1 MMMQESASETIS
13 NSSLSLNGMSSL
25 SSQLD
30 AASRDGRSSTGD
42 TSGSEVSTVELLH
55 LQQQQALQAARQLLL
70 QQPGSGLKS
79 PKNQDKQRPLQVP
92 VSVAMMSPQVITPQQ
107 MQQIL
112 QQQVLSPQQLQALLQ
127 QQQAV
132 MLQQYCARP
141 FKVHMEKTWRESETT
156 QHLQEFYKKQQE
168 QLHLQLLQQQHPAK
182 QAKEQQQQQQLAA
195 QQLVFQQQLLQM
207 QQLQQ
212 QQHLLNMQRQGLLSL
227 PPAPGQAALPGQ
239 TLPPGGLSPAELQQL
254 WKDVTGGGG
263 VPHGM
268 EDNGIKPNCGGGGG
282 GSGGLDLTT
291 TNNTSSTTS
300 SVASKS
306 SPPISHHA
314 HTNGQSPVLASR
326 RERERERERDRES
339 SAHEE
344 SGASHS
350 LYGHGVCKWPG
361 CESVCEDFGQFLKHL
376 NSEHALDDRS
386 TAQCRVQMQVVQQLE
401 IQLSKERERLQAM
414 MAHLHMRPSE
424 PKSSPKPLNLVS
436 NVTMSRNLPSA
447 SPPNLPQT
455 PTTPTAPIT
464 PMTQM
469 PQVPSV
475 LSAANVPSMGA
486 MRRRHSDKYS
496 MQLSSGGDTV
506 FIFPEIAPNYEFYK
520 NADVRPP
527 FTYATL
533 IRQAIMEA
541 SDMQLTLNEIYSWF
555 TRTFAYF
562 RRNAATWKNAV
573 RHNLSLHKC
582 FVRVENVKGAVWTVD
597 EMEYQK
603 RRSQKI
609 TGSPTLVKNLPSSL
623 GYGAALN
630 ASLQAA
636 LAETTLPLLGN
647 PSLMSSNTSS
657 LMGGSPHG
665 LMGGSPPGMMGGSP
679 PGMMGGTP
687 PGMMGGS
694 PPGMMGGSPHG
705 MMGGSP
711 RGMIGGSPPGMLGGS
726 PPTLLSQSDLNGSLD
741 HLDTN
746 GHGSPC
752 YSPQGHMPHHIHVKE
767 EPLNMDDDDCPMS
780 LVTTANHSPELEDDR
795 ELEEGNLSEDLE

>member
-1 MMMQESASETIS
+1 MMQESASETIS
-13 NSSLSLNGMSSL
+13 NSSMSQNGMSTL

-30 AASRDGRSSTGD
+30 AGSRDGRSSGD
-42 TSGSEVSTVELLH
+42 TSSEVSTVELLH

-79 PKNQDKQRPLQVP
+79 PKNNDKQRPLQ
-92 VSVAMMSPQVITPQQ
+92 
-107 MQQIL
+107 
-112 QQQVLSPQQLQALLQ
+112 Q
-127 QQQAV
+127 QQQ
-132 MLQQYCARP
+132 QQ
-141 FKVHMEKTWRESETT
+141 
-156 QHLQEFYKKQQE
+156 
-168 QLHLQLLQQQHPAK
+168 QQQH
-182 QAKEQQQQQQLAA
+182 QQQLAA

-227 PPAPGQAALPGQ
+227 PPGPGQPTLPGQ
-239 TLPPGGLSPAELQQL
+239 SLPPAGLSPAELQQL
-254 WKDVTGGGG
+254 WKDVTGG
-263 VPHGM
+263 HTI
-268 EDNGIKPNCGGGGG
+268 EDNGLKH
-282 GSGGLDLTT
+282 SGLDLST
-291 TNNTSSTTS
+291 TNSSSTTSSTTS
-300 SVASKS
+300 KA
-306 SPPISHHA
+306 SPPISHHPIS
-314 HTNGQSPVLASR
+314 NGQSPALNNR
-326 RERERERERDRES
+326 REREKRIKQT
-339 SAHEE
+339 
-344 SGASHS
+344 GASHSHS

-424 PKSSPKPLNLVS
+424 PKPSPKPLNLVS
-436 NVTMSRNLPSA
+436 SITMSKNLPSA

-455 PTTPTAPIT
+455 PTTPTAPVT
-464 PMTQM
+464 PLSQM

-475 LSAANVPSMGA
+475 LSPANVPSMGA

-496 MQLSSGGDTV
+496 MPLSS
-506 FIFPEIAPNYEFYK
+506 EIAPNYEFYK

-533 IRQAIMEA
+533 IRQAIMD
-541 SDMQLTLNEIYSWF
+541 SKDMQLTLNEIYSWF

-636 LAETTLPLLGN
+636 LAETSLPLLGN
-647 PSLMSSNTSS
+647 AALMNSSAS
-657 LMGGSPHG
+657 G
-665 LMGGSPPGMMGGSP
+665 LMGGSPPGLLSGSP
-679 PGMMGGTP
+679 P
-687 PGMMGGS
+687 S
-694 PPGMMGGSPHG
+694 
-705 MMGGSP
+705 
-711 RGMIGGSPPGMLGGS
+711 
-726 PPTLLSQSDLNGSLD
+726 LLQSSTHDELNGTLD

-746 GHGSPC
+746 GHSSPG
-752 YSPQGHMPHHIHVKE
+752 YSPQTHMPPVHVKE

-780 LVTTANHSPELEDDR
+780 LVTTANHSPELEEER

>member
-1 MMMQESASETIS
+1 MMQESANETIS
-13 NSSLSLNGMSSL
+13 NSSMSQNGMSSL

-30 AASRDGRSSTGD
+30 AGSRDGRSSGE
-42 TSGSEVSTVELLH
+42 TSNEVSAVELLH

-79 PKNQDKQRPLQVP
+79 PKNNDKQRPLQVP

-132 MLQQYCARP
+132 MLQQ
-141 FKVHMEKTWRESETT
+141 

-168 QLHLQLLQQQHPAK
+168 QLHLQLLQQQHPGK
-182 QAKEQQQQQQLAA
+182 QAKEQQQQQQQLAA

-212 QQHLLNMQRQGLLSL
+212 QQHLLNMQRQGLLTL
-227 PPAPGQAALPGQ
+227 PPGPGQPTLPGQ
-239 TLPPGGLSPAELQQL
+239 TLPPAGLSPAELQQL
-254 WKDVTGGGG
+254 WKDVTAS
-263 VPHGM
+263 HTM
-268 EDNGIKPNCGGGGG
+268 EDNGLKH
-282 GSGGLDLTT
+282 SGLDLST
-291 TNNTSSTTS
+291 TNSSSNVSTNN
-300 SVASKS
+300 SKA
-306 SPPISHHA
+306 SPPITHHSIS
-314 HTNGQSPVLASR
+314 NGQSPALNNR
-326 RERERERERDRES
+326 RES
-339 SAHEE
+339 SLHEE
-344 SGASHS
+344 TGASHS

-376 NSEHALDDRS
+376 NNEHALDDRS

-424 PKSSPKPLNLVS
+424 PKPSPKPLNLVS
-436 NVTMSRNLPSA
+436 SVTMSKNLPSV

-455 PTTPTAPIT
+455 PTTPTAPVT
-464 PMTQM
+464 PLSQM

-475 LSAANVPSMGA
+475 LSPANVPSMGA
-486 MRRRHSDKYS
+486 MRRRHTDKYS
-496 MQLSSGGDTV
+496 MPLSS
-506 FIFPEIAPNYEFYK
+506 EIAPNYEFYK

-533 IRQAIMEA
+533 IRQAILE
-541 SDMQLTLNEIYSWF
+541 SGDMQLTLNEIYSWF
-555 TRTFAYF
+555 MRTFAYF

-636 LAETTLPLLGN
+636 LAETSLPLLGN
-647 PSLMSSNTSS
+647 PGLMNSSAS
-657 LMGGSPHG
+657 G
-665 LMGGSPPGMMGGSP
+665 LMGASPPGLMCGSP
-679 PGMMGGTP
+679 TGLLQGTT
-687 PGMMGGS
+687 
-694 PPGMMGGSPHG
+694 HE
-705 MMGGSP
+705 
-711 RGMIGGSPPGMLGGS
+711 
-726 PPTLLSQSDLNGSLD
+726 DLNGSLD

-746 GHGSPC
+746 GHSSPG
-752 YSPQGHMPHHIHVKE
+752 YSPHTQLPPIHVKE
-767 EPLNMDDDDCPMS
+767 EPLNLDDDDCPVS
-780 LVTTANHSPELEDDR
+780 LVTTANHSPELDDDR

>member
-1 MMMQESASETIS
+1 MMMQESATETIS
-13 NSSLSLNGMSSL
+13 NSSMSQNGMSTLS
-25 SSQLD
+25 SSQLE
-30 AASRDGRSSTGD
+30 AGSRDGRSSAGD
-42 TSGSEVSTVELLH
+42 TSSEVSTVELLH
-55 LQQQQALQAARQLLL
+55 LQQQQALQVARQLLL

-79 PKNQDKQRPLQVP
+79 PKSQDKQRPLQVP

-132 MLQQYCARP
+132 MLQQ
-141 FKVHMEKTWRESETT
+141 

-168 QLHLQLLQQQHPAK
+168 QLHLQLLQQQHPGK
-182 QAKEQQQQQQLAA
+182 QAKEQQQQQQQLAA

-227 PPAPGQAALPGQ
+227 PGPAPGQAALPGQ
-239 TLPPGGLSPAELQQL
+239 TLPPQAGLSPAELQQL

-263 VPHGM
+263 HIM
-268 EDNGIKPNCGGGGG
+268 EDNGIKHSSGGTGTGTGVGGGGG
-282 GSGGLDLTT
+282 GVGGGLDLS
-291 TNNTSSTTS
+291 TNNSSSTTS
-300 SVASKS
+300 SSNPAKA
-306 SPPISHHA
+306 SPPISHHSIA
-314 HTNGQSPVLASR
+314 NGQSPALNHR
-326 RERERERERDRES
+326 RERERERERES
-339 SAHEE
+339 SLHEE
-344 SGASHS
+344 SGGTHP

-361 CESVCEDFGQFLKHL
+361 CENICEDFGQFLKHL
-376 NSEHALDDRS
+376 NNEHALDDRS

-436 NVTMSRNLPSA
+436 SVTMSKNLPSA

-464 PMTQM
+464 PMAAM

-475 LSAANVPSMGA
+475 LGGANVPSMGA

-496 MQLSSGGDTV
+496 MPLSS
-506 FIFPEIAPNYEFYK
+506 EIAPNYEFYK

-533 IRQAIMEA
+533 IRQAIMDSA
-541 SDMQLTLNEIYSWF
+541 DMQLTLNEIYSWF

-597 EMEYQK
+597 EVEYQK

-609 TGSPTLVKNLPSSL
+609 TGSPSLVKNLPSSL
-623 GYGAALN
+623 GYGTALN

-636 LAETTLPLLGN
+636 LAETSLPLLGT
-647 PSLMSSNTSS
+647 PGLMSSTGPMGGSCHGLLGGDPS
-657 LMGGSPHG
+657 GLTGGSPHG
-665 LMGGSPPGMMGGSP
+665 LLGGSPPGLLGGSP
-679 PGMMGGTP
+679 PITL
-687 PGMMGGS
+687 S
-694 PPGMMGGSPHG
+694 
-705 MMGGSP
+705 
-711 RGMIGGSPPGMLGGS
+711 GS
-726 PPTLLSQSDLNGSLD
+726 PPTLLQSAHEELNGSLD

-746 GHGSPC
+746 GHSSPG
-752 YSPQGHMPHHIHVKE
+752 YSPPVHILCALRSFFRPPVHVKE

-780 LVTTANHSPELEDDR
+780 LVTTANHSPELEEDR

>member
-1 MMMQESASETIS
+1 MMQESATETIS
-13 NSSLSLNGMSSL
+13 NSSMSQNGMSSL
-25 SSQLD
+25 SSLCSQLD
-30 AASRDGRSSTGD
+30 AGSRDGRSSGD
-42 TSGSEVSTVELLH
+42 TSSEVSTVELLH

-79 PKNQDKQRPLQVP
+79 PKNNDKQRPLQVSSMVTNLLNP
-92 VSVAMMSPQVITPQQ
+92 SIIHAVSERRFP
-107 MQQIL
+107 
-112 QQQVLSPQQLQALLQ
+112 LLHKCQ
-127 QQQAV
+127 QQQ
-132 MLQQYCARP
+132 
-141 FKVHMEKTWRESETT
+141 
-156 QHLQEFYKKQQE
+156 
-168 QLHLQLLQQQHPAK
+168 QQH
-182 QAKEQQQQQQLAA
+182 QQQLAA

-239 TLPPGGLSPAELQQL
+239 TMPPAGLSPAELQQL
-254 WKDVTGGGG
+254 WKDVTGGG
-263 VPHGM
+263 HNM
-268 EDNGIKPNCGGGGG
+268 EDNGIKHGG
-282 GSGGLDLTT
+282 GGLDLTT
-291 TNNTSSTTS
+291 TNSSSTTS
-300 SVASKS
+300 STPSKA
-306 SPPISHHA
+306 SPPISHHSIA
-314 HTNGQSPVLASR
+314 NGQSPALNSR
-326 RERERERERDRES
+326 RERDS
-339 SAHEE
+339 LHEE

-376 NSEHALDDRS
+376 NNEHALDDRS

-424 PKSSPKPLNLVS
+424 PKPSPKPLNLVS
-436 NVTMSRNLPSA
+436 SVTMSKNLLSV
-447 SPPNLPQT
+447 SPPNVPQT
-455 PTTPTAPIT
+455 PTTPSAPVT
-464 PMTQM
+464 PMSQV
-469 PQVPSV
+469 PQVPSL
-475 LSAANVPSMGA
+475 LSSANVPSMGA

-496 MQLSSGGDTV
+496 MQLSS
-506 FIFPEIAPNYEFYK
+506 EIAPNYEFYK

-533 IRQAIMEA
+533 IRQGIME
-541 SDMQLTLNEIYSWF
+541 SGDMQLTLNEIYSWF

-636 LAETTLPLLGN
+636 LAETSLPLLGN
-647 PSLMSSNTSS
+647 P
-657 LMGGSPHG
+657 G
-665 LMGGSPPGMMGGSP
+665 LMNSSSPPG
-679 PGMMGGTP
+679 
-687 PGMMGGS
+687 
-694 PPGMMGGSPHG
+694 
-705 MMGGSP
+705 
-711 RGMIGGSPPGMLGGS
+711 I
-726 PPTLLSQSDLNGSLD
+726 LLQSDLNGSLD

-746 GHGSPC
+746 GHSSPGG
-752 YSPQGHMPHHIHVKE
+752 YSPQAHMPAIHVKE

-780 LVTTANHSPELEDDR
+780 LVTTANHSPELDDDR
-795 ELEEGNLSEDLE
+795 ELEEGNLSDDLE

>member
-1 MMMQESASETIS
+1 MMQESANETIS
-13 NSSLSLNGMSSL
+13 NSSMSQNGMSSL

-30 AASRDGRSSTGD
+30 AGSRDGRSSGE
-42 TSGSEVSTVELLH
+42 TSSEVSAVELLH

-79 PKNQDKQRPLQVP
+79 PKNNDKQRPLQVP

-132 MLQQYCARP
+132 MLQQ
-141 FKVHMEKTWRESETT
+141 

-168 QLHLQLLQQQHPAK
+168 QLHLQLLQQQHPGK
-182 QAKEQQQQQQLAA
+182 QAKEQQQQQQQLAA

-212 QQHLLNMQRQGLLSL
+212 QQHLLNMQRQGLLSM
-227 PPAPGQAALPGQ
+227 PPGPGQPTLPGQ
-239 TLPPGGLSPAELQQL
+239 TLPPAGLSPAELQQL
-254 WKDVTGGGG
+254 WKDVTAS
-263 VPHGM
+263 HTM
-268 EDNGIKPNCGGGGG
+268 EDNGMKH
-282 GSGGLDLTT
+282 SGLDLST
-291 TNNTSSTTS
+291 TNNSSTTS
-300 SVASKS
+300 TSNPKA
-306 SPPISHHA
+306 SPPITHHSMS
-314 HTNGQSPVLASR
+314 NGQSPALNNNR
-326 RERERERERDRES
+326 RES
-339 SAHEE
+339 SLHEE
-344 SGASHS
+344 TAVSHS

-361 CESVCEDFGQFLKHL
+361 CESICDDFGQFLKHL

-424 PKSSPKPLNLVS
+424 PKPSPKPLNLVS
-436 NVTMSRNLPSA
+436 SVTMSKNLPSI

-464 PMTQM
+464 PLSQM
-469 PQVPSV
+469 PQVPNV
-475 LSAANVPSMGA
+475 LSPANVPSMGA
-486 MRRRHSDKYS
+486 MRRRHTDKYS
-496 MQLSSGGDTV
+496 MALSS
-506 FIFPEIAPNYEFYK
+506 EIAPNYEFYK

-533 IRQAIMEA
+533 IRQAIMES

-647 PSLMSSNTSS
+647 P
-657 LMGGSPHG
+657 G
-665 LMGGSPPGMMGGSP
+665 LMNSASGMMGASPPVLLSGSP
-679 PGMMGGTP
+679 TGLLQGTT
-687 PGMMGGS
+687 
-694 PPGMMGGSPHG
+694 HEE
-705 MMGGSP
+705 
-711 RGMIGGSPPGMLGGS
+711 
-726 PPTLLSQSDLNGSLD
+726 LNGTLD

-746 GHGSPC
+746 GHSSPG
-752 YSPQGHMPHHIHVKE
+752 YSPHTHLPPIHVKE
-767 EPLNMDDDDCPMS
+767 EPLNMEDEDCPMS
-780 LVTTANHSPELEDDR
+780 LVTTANHSPELDDDR

>member
-1 MMMQESASETIS
+1 FPPDSCLQT
-13 NSSLSLNGMSSL
+13 L
-25 SSQLD
+25 SS
-30 AASRDGRSSTGD
+30 SSFPTNCCVQD
-42 TSGSEVSTVELLH
+42 SISLIITLIHQSW
-55 LQQQQALQAARQLLL
+55 QLLL

-79 PKNQDKQRPLQVP
+79 PKSQDKQRPLQVP

-132 MLQQYCARP
+132 MLQQV
-141 FKVHMEKTWRESETT
+141 KVQTH
-156 QHLQEFYKKQQE
+156 QHERLQGRQQRGI
-168 QLHLQLLQQQHPAK
+168 PDF
-182 QAKEQQQQQQLAA
+182 EQQQQQQLAA

-227 PPAPGQAALPGQ
+227 PGPTPGQAALPGQ
-239 TLPPGGLSPAELQQL
+239 TLPPPGGLSPAELQQL

-263 VPHGM
+263 HSM
-268 EDNGIKPNCGGGGG
+268 EENGIKHSGSGTGTGTCVGG
-282 GSGGLDLTT
+282 GGLDLTT
-291 TNNTSSTTS
+291 TNTSSTTS
-300 SVASKS
+300 SSNPAKA

-314 HTNGQSPVLASR
+314 LTNGQSPALK
-326 RERERERERDRES
+326 RERERKKEGNKTFFS
-339 SAHEE
+339 LHEE
-344 SGASHS
+344 NGGTHP

-361 CESVCEDFGQFLKHL
+361 CENICDNFGQFLKHL
-376 NSEHALDDRS
+376 NNEHALDDRS

-414 MAHLHMRPSE
+414 MTHLHMRPSE

-436 NVTMSRNLPSA
+436 SVTMSKNLPSA

-464 PMTQM
+464 PMAAM

-475 LSAANVPSMGA
+475 LGGANVPSMGA

-533 IRQAIMEA
+533 IRQAIMDSA
-541 SDMQLTLNEIYSWF
+541 DMQLTLNEIYSWF

-597 EMEYQK
+597 EVEYQK

-609 TGSPTLVKNLPSSL
+609 TGSPSLVKNLPSSL
-623 GYGAALN
+623 GYGNALN

-636 LAETTLPLLGN
+636 LAETSLPLLGS
-647 PSLMSSNTSS
+647 PGLMSSAAGP
-657 LMGGSPHG
+657 MGGSCHG
-665 LMGGSPPGMMGGSP
+665 LLGGDPSVLGGSPPPGLLGGSPPGTLSGGSP
-679 PGMMGGTP
+679 G
-687 PGMMGGS
+687 
-694 PPGMMGGSPHG
+694 
-705 MMGGSP
+705 
-711 RGMIGGSPPGMLGGS
+711 
-726 PPTLLSQSDLNGSLD
+726 LLQSSHEELNGSLD

-746 GHGSPC
+746 GHGSPG
-752 YSPQGHMPHHIHVKE
+752 YSPSAHMPPIRVKE

-780 LVTTANHSPELEDDR
+780 LVTTANHSPELEDER

>member
-1 MMMQESASETIS
+1 MMQESANETIS
-13 NSSLSLNGMSSL
+13 NSSMSQNGMSSL

-30 AASRDGRSSTGD
+30 AGSRDGRSSGE
-42 TSGSEVSTVELLH
+42 TSSEVSAVELLH

-79 PKNQDKQRPLQVP
+79 PKNNDKQRPLQVP

-132 MLQQYCARP
+132 MLQQVNTHKHTLTLTYTVPYATGAHNGSFVIDCVCKP
-141 FKVHMEKTWRESETT
+141 VCDS
-156 QHLQEFYKKQQE
+156 
-168 QLHLQLLQQQHPAK
+168 
-182 QAKEQQQQQQLAA
+182 LAA
-195 QQLVFQQQLLQM
+195 
-207 QQLQQ
+207 
-212 QQHLLNMQRQGLLSL
+212 
-227 PPAPGQAALPGQ
+227 
-239 TLPPGGLSPAELQQL
+239 GLSPAELPQL
-254 WKDVTGGGG
+254 WQDVTGI
-263 VPHGM
+263 HAM
-268 EDNGIKPNCGGGGG
+268 EDNGLKH
-282 GSGGLDLTT
+282 SGLDLST
-291 TNNTSSTTS
+291 TNNSSTTS
-300 SVASKS
+300 TSNPKA
-306 SPPISHHA
+306 SPPITHHGIS
-314 HTNGQSPVLASR
+314 NGQSPVLNHR
-326 RERERERERDRES
+326 RES
-339 SAHEE
+339 SLHEE
-344 SGASHS
+344 TAAAQS

-361 CESVCEDFGQFLKHL
+361 CESVCDDFGQFLKHL

-424 PKSSPKPLNLVS
+424 PKPSPKPLNLVS
-436 NVTMSRNLPSA
+436 SVTMSKNLPSV

-455 PTTPTAPIT
+455 PTTPTAPVT
-464 PMTQM
+464 PLSQM

-475 LSAANVPSMGA
+475 LSPANVPSMGA
-486 MRRRHSDKYS
+486 MRRRHTDKYS
-496 MQLSSGGDTV
+496 MPLSS
-506 FIFPEIAPNYEFYK
+506 EIAPNYEFYK

-541 SDMQLTLNEIYSWF
+541 GDMQLTLNEIYSWF

-636 LAETTLPLLGN
+636 LAETSLPLLGN
-647 PSLMSSNTSS
+647 Q
-657 LMGGSPHG
+657 G
-665 LMGGSPPGMMGGSP
+665 LMNSAPTGLLQ
-679 PGMMGGTP
+679 GTT
-687 PGMMGGS
+687 
-694 PPGMMGGSPHG
+694 HE
-705 MMGGSP
+705 
-711 RGMIGGSPPGMLGGS
+711 
-726 PPTLLSQSDLNGSLD
+726 DLNGTLD

-746 GHGSPC
+746 GHIHTL
-752 YSPQGHMPHHIHVKE
+752 YMPPIHVKE
-767 EPLNMDDDDCPMS
+767 EPLNMDDEDCPMS
-780 LVTTANHSPELEDDR
+780 LVTTANHSPELDEDR

>member
-1 MMMQESASETIS
+1 MMQESANETIS
-13 NSSLSLNGMSSL
+13 NSSMSQNGMSSL

-30 AASRDGRSSTGD
+30 AGSRDGRSSGE
-42 TSGSEVSTVELLH
+42 TSSEVSAVELLH

-79 PKNQDKQRPLQVP
+79 PKNNDKQRPLQVP

-132 MLQQYCARP
+132 MLQQVNTHKHTLTHCPICSHTGAHNGSFVIDCVCKP
-141 FKVHMEKTWRESETT
+141 VCDS
-156 QHLQEFYKKQQE
+156 
-168 QLHLQLLQQQHPAK
+168 
-182 QAKEQQQQQQLAA
+182 LAA
-195 QQLVFQQQLLQM
+195 
-207 QQLQQ
+207 
-212 QQHLLNMQRQGLLSL
+212 
-227 PPAPGQAALPGQ
+227 
-239 TLPPGGLSPAELQQL
+239 GLSPAELQQL
-254 WKDVTGGGG
+254 WKDVTGS
-263 VPHGM
+263 HAM
-268 EDNGIKPNCGGGGG
+268 EDNGLKH
-282 GSGGLDLTT
+282 SGLDLST
-291 TNNTSSTTS
+291 TNNSSTTS
-300 SVASKS
+300 TSNSKA
-306 SPPISHHA
+306 SPPITHHGIS
-314 HTNGQSPVLASR
+314 NGQSPVLNHR
-326 RERERERERDRES
+326 RES
-339 SAHEE
+339 SLHEE
-344 SGASHS
+344 TAAAQS

-361 CESVCEDFGQFLKHL
+361 CESVCDDFGQFLKHL

-424 PKSSPKPLNLVS
+424 PKPSPKPLNLVS
-436 NVTMSRNLPSA
+436 SVTMSKNLPSV

-455 PTTPTAPIT
+455 PTTPTAPVT
-464 PMTQM
+464 PLSQM

-475 LSAANVPSMGA
+475 LSPANVPSMGA
-486 MRRRHSDKYS
+486 MRRRHTDKYS
-496 MQLSSGGDTV
+496 MPLSS
-506 FIFPEIAPNYEFYK
+506 EIAPNYEFYK

-541 SDMQLTLNEIYSWF
+541 GDMQLTLNEIYSWF

-609 TGSPTLVKNLPSSL
+609 TGPTLVKNLPSSL

-636 LAETTLPLLGN
+636 LAETSLPLLGN
-647 PSLMSSNTSS
+647 PGLMNSA
-657 LMGGSPHG
+657 GSPTG
-665 LMGGSPPGMMGGSP
+665 LLQ
-679 PGMMGGTP
+679 GTT
-687 PGMMGGS
+687 
-694 PPGMMGGSPHG
+694 HE
-705 MMGGSP
+705 
-711 RGMIGGSPPGMLGGS
+711 
-726 PPTLLSQSDLNGSLD
+726 DLNGTLD

-746 GHGSPC
+746 GHSSPG
-752 YSPQGHMPHHIHVKE
+752 YSPHTQLPPIHVKE
-767 EPLNMDDDDCPMS
+767 EPLNMDDEDCPMS
-780 LVTTANHSPELEDDR
+780 LVTTANHSPELDEDR

>member
-1 MMMQESASETIS
+1 MMQESATETIS
-13 NSSLSLNGMSSL
+13 NSSMSQNGMSSL
-25 SSQLD
+25 SSLCSQLD
-30 AASRDGRSSTGD
+30 AGSRDGRSSGD
-42 TSGSEVSTVELLH
+42 TSSEVSTVGLLH

-70 QQPGSGLKS
+70 QQPVSGLKS
-79 PKNQDKQRPLQVP
+79 PKNKDKQCPLQVP

-132 MLQQYCARP
+132 MLQQ
-141 FKVHMEKTWRESETT
+141 
-156 QHLQEFYKKQQE
+156 
-168 QLHLQLLQQQHPAK
+168 
-182 QAKEQQQQQQLAA
+182 QQQQQQQQQHQQQLAT
-195 QQLVFQQQLLQM
+195 QQLVFRQQLLQM

-239 TLPPGGLSPAELQQL
+239 TMQPAGLSPADLQQL
-254 WKDVTGGGG
+254 WKDVTGGG
-263 VPHGM
+263 HNM
-268 EDNGIKPNCGGGGG
+268 EDNDIKHGV
-282 GSGGLDLTT
+282 GGLDLTT
-291 TNNTSSTTS
+291 TNSSSTTS
-300 SVASKS
+300 STPSKA
-306 SPPISHHA
+306 SPPISHHSIA
-314 HTNGQSPVLASR
+314 NGQSPALNSR
-326 RERERERERDRES
+326 RERERERERERYGNS
-339 SAHEE
+339 LHEE

-376 NSEHALDDRS
+376 NTEHALDDRS

-401 IQLSKERERLQAM
+401 IQLSKEREHLQAM

-424 PKSSPKPLNLVS
+424 PKPSPKPLNLVS
-436 NVTMSRNLPSA
+436 SVTMSKNLPSV
-447 SPPNLPQT
+447 SPPNVPQT
-455 PTTPTAPIT
+455 PTTPSAPVT
-464 PMTQM
+464 PMSQV
-469 PQVPSV
+469 PQVPSL

-533 IRQAIMEA
+533 IRQGIME
-541 SDMQLTLNEIYSWF
+541 SGDMQLTLNEIYSWF

-636 LAETTLPLLGN
+636 LAETSLPLLGS
-647 PSLMSSNTSS
+647 PGLMNSSSPPGMLGGS
-657 LMGGSPHG
+657 PHGLMGGSPHGFMGGSPHG
-665 LMGGSPPGMMGGSP
+665 LMGGSPPGMMGSSP
-679 PGMMGGTP
+679 P
-687 PGMMGGS
+687 S
-694 PPGMMGGSPHG
+694 
-705 MMGGSP
+705 
-711 RGMIGGSPPGMLGGS
+711 
-726 PPTLLSQSDLNGSLD
+726 LLQSDLNGSLD

-746 GHGSPC
+746 GHSSPGG
-752 YSPQGHMPHHIHVKE
+752 YSPQAHMSAIHVKE
-767 EPLNMDDDDCPMS
+767 EPLNMDDNDCPMS
-780 LVTTANHSPELEDDR
+780 LVTTANHSPELDDDR
-795 ELEEGNLSEDLE
+795 ELEEGNLSDDLE

>member
-1 MMMQESASETIS
+1 MMQESATETIS
-13 NSSLSLNGMSSL
+13 NSSMSQNGMSTLS
-25 SSQLD
+25 SSQLE
-30 AASRDGRSSTGD
+30 AGSRDGRSSAGD
-42 TSGSEVSTVELLH
+42 TSSEVSTVELLH

-79 PKNQDKQRPLQVP
+79 PKSQDKQRPLQVK
-92 VSVAMMSPQVITPQQ
+92 QLPQQ
-107 MQQIL
+107 Q
-112 QQQVLSPQQLQALLQ
+112 
-127 QQQAV
+127 
-132 MLQQYCARP
+132 
-141 FKVHMEKTWRESETT
+141 
-156 QHLQEFYKKQQE
+156 
-168 QLHLQLLQQQHPAK
+168 
-182 QAKEQQQQQQLAA
+182 QQQQQQLAA

-227 PPAPGQAALPGQ
+227 PGPAPGQAALPGQ
-239 TLPPGGLSPAELQQL
+239 TLPPQAGLSPAELQQL

-263 VPHGM
+263 HGM
-268 EDNGIKPNCGGGGG
+268 EDNGIKHNNSGNTGTGGGGG
-282 GSGGLDLTT
+282 GGGLDLS
-291 TNNTSSTTS
+291 TNNSSSTTS
-300 SVASKS
+300 SSNPAKA
-306 SPPISHHA
+306 SPPISHHSIA
-314 HTNGQSPVLASR
+314 NGQSPVLNHR
-326 RERERERERDRES
+326 RERERERERERDS
-339 SAHEE
+339 LHEE
-344 SGASHS
+344 SGGTHP

-361 CESVCEDFGQFLKHL
+361 CENICEDFGQFLKHL

-436 NVTMSRNLPSA
+436 SVTMSKNLPSA

-464 PMTQM
+464 PMAAM

-475 LSAANVPSMGA
+475 LGGANVPSMGA

-496 MQLSSGGDTV
+496 MPLSS
-506 FIFPEIAPNYEFYK
+506 EIAPNYEFYK

-533 IRQAIMEA
+533 IRQAIMDSA
-541 SDMQLTLNEIYSWF
+541 DMQLTLNEIYSWF

-597 EMEYQK
+597 EVEYQK

-609 TGSPTLVKNLPSSL
+609 TGSPSLVKNLPSSL
-623 GYGAALN
+623 GYGTALN

-636 LAETTLPLLGN
+636 LAETSLPLLGT
-647 PSLMSSNTSS
+647 P
-657 LMGGSPHG
+657 G
-665 LMGGSPPGMMGGSP
+665 LLGGSPPGLLGISP
-679 PGMMGGTP
+679 PGTL
-687 PGMMGGS
+687 S
-694 PPGMMGGSPHG
+694 
-705 MMGGSP
+705 
-711 RGMIGGSPPGMLGGS
+711 GS
-726 PPTLLSQSDLNGSLD
+726 PPTLMHSAHEELNGSLD

-746 GHGSPC
+746 GHSSPG
-752 YSPQGHMPHHIHVKE
+752 YSPPAHMPQVHVKE

-780 LVTTANHSPELEDDR
+780 LVTTANHSPELDDDR

>member
-1 MMMQESASETIS
+1 MMMQESATETIS
-13 NSSLSLNGMSSL
+13 NSSMSQNGMSTLS
-25 SSQLD
+25 SSQLE
-30 AASRDGRSSTGD
+30 AGSRDGRSSAGD
-42 TSGSEVSTVELLH
+42 TSSEVSTVELLH

-79 PKNQDKQRPLQVP
+79 PKSQDKQRPLQVP

-132 MLQQYCARP
+132 MLQQ
-141 FKVHMEKTWRESETT
+141 

-168 QLHLQLLQQQHPAK
+168 QLHLQLLQQQQHPGK
-182 QAKEQQQQQQLAA
+182 QVKEVRSVMEDTAVIKQQQQQQQQQQLAA

-227 PPAPGQAALPGQ
+227 PGPTPGQAALPGQ
-239 TLPPGGLSPAELQQL
+239 TLPPPGGLSPAELQQL
-254 WKDVTGGGG
+254 WKDVTGGRG
-263 VPHGM
+263 HSM
-268 EDNGIKPNCGGGGG
+268 EENGIKHSSGGGGTATGTCVG
-282 GSGGLDLTT
+282 GGGGLDLTT
-291 TNNTSSTTS
+291 TNTSSTTS
-300 SVASKS
+300 SSNPAKA

-314 HTNGQSPVLASR
+314 LTNGQSPALK
-326 RERERERERDRES
+326 RERES
-339 SAHEE
+339 SLHEE
-344 SGASHS
+344 NGGTHP

-361 CESVCEDFGQFLKHL
+361 CENICDNFGQFLKHL
-376 NSEHALDDRS
+376 NNEHALDDRS

-414 MAHLHMRPSE
+414 MTHLHMRPSE

-436 NVTMSRNLPSA
+436 SVTMSKNLPSA

-464 PMTQM
+464 PMAAM

-475 LSAANVPSMGA
+475 LGGANVPSMGA

-533 IRQAIMEA
+533 IRQAIMDSA
-541 SDMQLTLNEIYSWF
+541 DMQLTLNEIYSWF

-597 EMEYQK
+597 EVEYQK

-609 TGSPTLVKNLPSSL
+609 TGSPSLVKNLPSSL
-623 GYGAALN
+623 GYGNALN

-636 LAETTLPLLGN
+636 LAETSLPLLGS
-647 PSLMSSNTSS
+647 PGLMSSAAGP
-657 LMGGSPHG
+657 MGGSCHG
-665 LMGGSPPGMMGGSP
+665 L
-679 PGMMGGTP
+679 
-687 PGMMGGS
+687 
-694 PPGMMGGSPHG
+694 
-705 MMGGSP
+705 
-711 RGMIGGSPPGMLGGS
+711 LGGDPS
-726 PPTLLSQSDLNGSLD
+726 SGHEELNGSLD

-746 GHGSPC
+746 GHGSPG
-752 YSPQGHMPHHIHVKE
+752 YSPSAHMPPIRVKE

-780 LVTTANHSPELEDDR
+780 LVTTANHSPELEDER

>member
-1 MMMQESASETIS
+1 MMQDSCTETIS
-13 NSSLSLNGMSSL
+13 NTSMSQNGMSSL
-25 SSQLD
+25 TSQLD
-30 AASRDGRSSTGD
+30 AATRDVRSSGGD
-42 TSGSEVSTVELLH
+42 TAGEVSTVELLH
-55 LQQQQALQAARQLLL
+55 LQQQQALQTARQLLL
-70 QQPGSGLKS
+70 QQQSSGLKS
-79 PKNQDKQRPLQVP
+79 PKNNDKQRPPLQVP

-107 MQQIL
+107 MQHIL

-132 MLQQYCARP
+132 MLQQ
-141 FKVHMEKTWRESETT
+141 

-168 QLHLQLLQQQHPAK
+168 QLHLQLLQQQHSGK
-182 QAKEQQQQQQLAA
+182 QAKEQQQQQQQQQLAA

-212 QQHLLNMQRQGLLSL
+212 QQHLLSLQRQGLLSL
-227 PPAPGQAALPGQ
+227 PPGQASLPGQ
-239 TLPPGGLSPAELQQL
+239 PPLTQAGLSPAELQQL
-254 WKDVTGGGG
+254 WKEVTGSHNMDDGGLK
-263 VPHGM
+263 H
-268 EDNGIKPNCGGGGG
+268 
-282 GSGGLDLTT
+282 SGLDLTT
-291 TNNTSSTTS
+291 TNAPSTTS
-300 SVASKS
+300 STISKT
-306 SPPISHHA
+306 SPPINHHSMA
-314 HTNGQSPVLASR
+314 NGQASALSVR
-326 RERERERERDRES
+326 RDS
-339 SAHEE
+339 SLHEE
-344 SGASHS
+344 QNASHA

-361 CESVCEDFGQFLKHL
+361 CESICDDFGQFLKHL
-376 NSEHALDDRS
+376 NNEHALDDRS

-424 PKSSPKPLNLVS
+424 PKPSPKPLNLVS
-436 NVTMSRNLPSA
+436 SVTMSKNLPSA

-464 PMTQM
+464 PLS
-469 PQVPSV
+469 QVPSV
-475 LSAANVPSMGA
+475 LSPASVPGVGA
-486 MRRRHSDKYS
+486 IRRRHSDKYS
-496 MQLSSGGDTV
+496 IPMSS
-506 FIFPEIAPNYEFYK
+506 EIAPNYEFYK

-597 EMEYQK
+597 EIEYQK

-636 LAETTLPLLGN
+636 LAESSLPMLAN
-647 PSLMSSNTSS
+647 PSLMSSSS
-657 LMGGSPHG
+657 AG
-665 LMGGSPPGMMGGSP
+665 LMNCNSSGLLQSP
-679 PGMMGGTP
+679 TEE
-687 PGMMGGS
+687 
-694 PPGMMGGSPHG
+694 
-705 MMGGSP
+705 
-711 RGMIGGSPPGMLGGS
+711 
-726 PPTLLSQSDLNGSLD
+726 LNGSMD

-746 GHGSPC
+746 GHSSPG
-752 YSPQGHMPHHIHVKE
+752 YSPHAHMPPIHVKE
-767 EPLNMDDDDCPMS
+767 EPLNMDDEDCPMS
-780 LVTTANHSPELEDDR
+780 LVTTANHSPELDDDR

>member
-1 MMMQESASETIS
+1 MMQESATETIS
-13 NSSLSLNGMSSL
+13 NSSMSQNGMSTLS
-25 SSQLD
+25 SSQLE
-30 AASRDGRSSTGD
+30 AGSRDGRSSAGD
-42 TSGSEVSTVELLH
+42 TSSEVSTVELLH

-79 PKNQDKQRPLQVP
+79 PKSQDKQRPLQVP

-132 MLQQYCARP
+132 MLQQVRKPPAR
-141 FKVHMEKTWRESETT
+141 VVD
-156 QHLQEFYKKQQE
+156 
-168 QLHLQLLQQQHPAK
+168 LLPTSS
-182 QAKEQQQQQQLAA
+182 QQQQQQLAA

-227 PPAPGQAALPGQ
+227 PGPAPGQAALPGQ
-239 TLPPGGLSPAELQQL
+239 TLQPPAGLSPAELQQL
-254 WKDVTGGGG
+254 WKDVTGG
-263 VPHGM
+263 
-268 EDNGIKPNCGGGGG
+268 NGTGGGNG
-282 GSGGLDLTT
+282 GGLDLS
-291 TNNTSSTTS
+291 TNNSSSTTS
-300 SVASKS
+300 SSNPAKA
-306 SPPISHHA
+306 SPPLSHHSIA
-314 HTNGQSPVLASR
+314 NGQSPILNHR
-326 RERERERERDRES
+326 RDS
-339 SAHEE
+339 LHEE
-344 SGASHS
+344 SGGTHP

-361 CESVCEDFGQFLKHL
+361 CEKLCEDFGQFLKHL

-436 NVTMSRNLPSA
+436 SVTMSKNLPPA

-464 PMTQM
+464 PMAAM

-475 LSAANVPSMGA
+475 LGGANVPSMGA

-496 MQLSSGGDTV
+496 MPLSS
-506 FIFPEIAPNYEFYK
+506 EIAPNYEFYK

-533 IRQAIMEA
+533 IRQAIIDSAEH
-541 SDMQLTLNEIYSWF
+541 QLTLNEIYSWF

-597 EMEYQK
+597 EVEYQK

-609 TGSPTLVKNLPSSL
+609 TGSPSLVKNLPSSL
-623 GYGAALN
+623 GYGTALN

-636 LAETTLPLLGN
+636 LAETSLPLLGT
-647 PSLMSSNTSS
+647 P
-657 LMGGSPHG
+657 G
-665 LMGGSPPGMMGGSP
+665 LMNSDASGLLGGSPPGLL
-679 PGMMGGTP
+679 
-687 PGMMGGS
+687 
-694 PPGMMGGSPHG
+694 
-705 MMGGSP
+705 
-711 RGMIGGSPPGMLGGS
+711 GGSPPGMLSGS
-726 PPTLLSQSDLNGSLD
+726 PPMLMQSAHEELNGSLD

-746 GHGSPC
+746 GHGSPG
-752 YSPQGHMPHHIHVKE
+752 YSPSAHMPPIHVKE

-780 LVTTANHSPELEDDR
+780 LVTTANHSPELDDDR

>member
-1 MMMQESASETIS
+1 MMQESANETIS
-13 NSSLSLNGMSSL
+13 NSSMSQNGMSSL

-30 AASRDGRSSTGD
+30 AGSRDGRSSGE
-42 TSGSEVSTVELLH
+42 TSGEVSAVELLH

-79 PKNQDKQRPLQVP
+79 PKNNDKQRPLQVP

-132 MLQQYCARP
+132 MLQQ
-141 FKVHMEKTWRESETT
+141 

-168 QLHLQLLQQQHPAK
+168 QLHLQLLQQQHPGK
-182 QAKEQQQQQQLAA
+182 QVKEQQQQQQQLAA

-227 PPAPGQAALPGQ
+227 PPGPGQPTLPGQ
-239 TLPPGGLSPAELQQL
+239 TLPPAGLSPAELQQL
-254 WKDVTGGGG
+254 WKDVTNS
-263 VPHGM
+263 HAM
-268 EDNGIKPNCGGGGG
+268 EDNGLKH
-282 GSGGLDLTT
+282 SGLDLST
-291 TNNTSSTTS
+291 TNNSSTTS
-300 SVASKS
+300 TSNPKA
-306 SPPISHHA
+306 SPPITHHGIS
-314 HTNGQSPVLASR
+314 NGQSPALNNR
-326 RERERERERDRES
+326 RES
-339 SAHEE
+339 SLHEE
-344 SGASHS
+344 TGASHS

-361 CESVCEDFGQFLKHL
+361 CESICDDFGQFLKHL
-376 NSEHALDDRS
+376 NNEHALDDRS

-424 PKSSPKPLNLVS
+424 PKPSPKPLNLVS
-436 NVTMSRNLPSA
+436 SVTMSKNLPSV

-455 PTTPTAPIT
+455 PTTPTAPVT
-464 PMTQM
+464 PLSQM
-469 PQVPSV
+469 PQVPNV
-475 LSAANVPSMGA
+475 LSPANVPSMGA
-486 MRRRHSDKYS
+486 MRRRHTDKYS
-496 MQLSSGGDTV
+496 MPLSS
-506 FIFPEIAPNYEFYK
+506 EIAPNYEFYK

-533 IRQAIMEA
+533 IRQAIME
-541 SDMQLTLNEIYSWF
+541 SGDMQLTLNEIYSWF

-636 LAETTLPLLGN
+636 LAETSLPLLGN
-647 PSLMSSNTSS
+647 PGLMNSASGM
-657 LMGGSPHG
+657 MGASPHG
-665 LMGGSPPGMMGGSP
+665 LMSGSPTG
-679 PGMMGGTP
+679 
-687 PGMMGGS
+687 
-694 PPGMMGGSPHG
+694 
-705 MMGGSP
+705 
-711 RGMIGGSPPGMLGGS
+711 
-726 PPTLLSQSDLNGSLD
+726 LLQGATHEDLNGTLD

-746 GHGSPC
+746 GHSSPG
-752 YSPQGHMPHHIHVKE
+752 YSPQTQLHPIHVKE
-767 EPLNMDDDDCPMS
+767 EPLNMDDEDCPMS
-780 LVTTANHSPELEDDR
+780 LVTTANHSPELDDDR

>member
-1 MMMQESASETIS
+1 MMMQESATETIS
-13 NSSLSLNGMSSL
+13 NSSMSQNGMSTLS
-25 SSQLD
+25 SSQLE
-30 AASRDGRSSTGD
+30 AGSRDGRSSAGD
-42 TSGSEVSTVELLH
+42 TSSEVSTVELLH

-79 PKNQDKQRPLQVP
+79 PKSQDKQRPLQVP

-132 MLQQYCARP
+132 MLQQ
-141 FKVHMEKTWRESETT
+141 

-168 QLHLQLLQQQHPAK
+168 QLHLQLLQQQHPGK
-182 QAKEQQQQQQLAA
+182 QAKEQQQQQQQQQLAA

-227 PPAPGQAALPGQ
+227 PGPAPGQAALPGQ
-239 TLPPGGLSPAELQQL
+239 TLPPPAGLSPAELQQL

-263 VPHGM
+263 HGM
-268 EDNGIKPNCGGGGG
+268 EDNGIKHNSSATGNGGGG
-282 GSGGLDLTT
+282 GGLDLTT
-291 TNNTSSTTS
+291 NNSSSTTS
-300 SVASKS
+300 SSNPSKA
-306 SPPISHHA
+306 SPPISHHSLV
-314 HTNGQSPVLASR
+314 NGQSPALNHR
-326 RERERERERDRES
+326 RERERERES
-339 SAHEE
+339 SLHEE
-344 SGASHS
+344 NGGSHP

-361 CESVCEDFGQFLKHL
+361 CENICEDFGQFLKHL
-376 NSEHALDDRS
+376 NNEHALDDRS

-436 NVTMSRNLPSA
+436 SVTMSKNLPSA

-464 PMTQM
+464 PMAAM

-475 LSAANVPSMGA
+475 LGGANVPSMGA

-496 MQLSSGGDTV
+496 MPLSS
-506 FIFPEIAPNYEFYK
+506 EIAPNYEFYK

-533 IRQAIMEA
+533 IRQAIMDSA
-541 SDMQLTLNEIYSWF
+541 DMQLTLNEIYSWF

-597 EMEYQK
+597 EVEYQK

-609 TGSPTLVKNLPSSL
+609 TGSPSLVKNLPSSL
-623 GYGAALN
+623 GYGSALN

-636 LAETTLPLLGN
+636 LAETSLPLLGT
-647 PSLMSSNTSS
+647 PGLMNSSSS
-657 LMGGSPHG
+657 GPLGGGCHG
-665 LMGGSPPGMMGGSP
+665 LLGGDPSGLM
-679 PGMMGGTP
+679 
-687 PGMMGGS
+687 
-694 PPGMMGGSPHG
+694 
-705 MMGGSP
+705 
-711 RGMIGGSPPGMLGGS
+711 GGSPPGMLGGS
-726 PPTLLSQSDLNGSLD
+726 PPGLLGISPPGTLSGSPPTLLQSAHEELNGSLD

-746 GHGSPC
+746 GHSSPG
-752 YSPQGHMPHHIHVKE
+752 YSPPVHMPQVHVKE
-767 EPLNMDDDDCPMS
+767 EPLNMDDEDCPMS
-780 LVTTANHSPELEDDR
+780 LVTTANHSPELEDER